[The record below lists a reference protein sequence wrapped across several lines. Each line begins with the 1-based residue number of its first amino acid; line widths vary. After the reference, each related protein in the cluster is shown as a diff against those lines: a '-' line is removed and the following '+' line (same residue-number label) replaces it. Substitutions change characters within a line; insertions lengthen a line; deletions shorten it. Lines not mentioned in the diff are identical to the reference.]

1 MADNDLGEY
10 YTLPV
15 IASFEGID
23 KQVESKFSKVFGS
36 LGKQA
41 TTEISRGAG
50 DGLKAL
56 EREVESASKAYEKLR
71 DKASDAVGKVRVEEE
86 KLAKARAAGKSDQ
99 ITAAEERLA
108 KARRDSARATREA
121 EDSHKG
127 LESAQRRLADGT
139 DDLGGRFG
147 SLSGLASG
155 AGAAMASAGAVA
167 AGAALAGITALGAGV
182 LTVGNRLYELGSEF
196 DDLSDN
202 LQTKTG
208 LTGDALDELMTSVER
223 LGTTNVPS
231 TFGEIGDVAAEVT
244 RNLHLTGQPL
254 EEVTSRLANLQRM
267 GQEVNIRDLGKAFR
281 AFGVDVADQPAAL
294 NSLYEASTRSGL
306 QIDDLTGSVVKGG
319 AALRA
324 LGLNFGES
332 AALVS
337 TFEDAGLDADKM
349 LAGLT
354 KGSAAFAKD
363 GKSASEGLRD
373 TVSEI
378 GKLISA
384 GNEVGAQNLANK
396 VFGAKGG
403 VNFFDAIKSGNLD
416 VQSLSDS
423 LSQTGLDINDV
434 SDDTADWSERWQTLK
449 NEVSDALKPL
459 AGDVFDGVNEKLE
472 ELADWVSNHKSEVI
486 DFFIGLGDAAIT
498 AADFVLDGVGQL
510 SQGLGQFIEP
520 FGDIEGAMLDF
531 QAWQAEIRGDDDTAR
546 ELRKQAQE
554 AYGWGESLDKAG
566 QAMRDFDPQKLRD
579 GLHEIGDEAKN
590 AAGHNDELS
599 TSVDSIGTAAGT
611 AWDNVKGLKKEIAG
625 LSDTPIP
632 AWVTGQPVGPPS
644 IMAPGTDAL
653 SPGNLLPGAAPTGQ
667 LPGLPPLI
675 PGGGGRGAGL
685 NLQIAAAGG
694 PGGVPRKVGSDSG
707 LLPQTV
713 AVKDDIASKFTEI
726 SDIGGYR
733 ADPNFPNEHPSGKA
747 IDVMIPNWN
756 TPEGKAYGD
765 QVAAEALKQPG
776 VDYVLWQQRQWNP
789 DGSSTPMDD
798 RGGSTANHLDH
809 VHVHVEP
816 GGKDT
821 GAPASTYRTASAT
834 TSLPGTTASQNP
846 GKVSAFGANYEPG
859 KGTPGYNEDGEPG
872 YYEQDPKAIRQA
884 QQAIDDANERVKRA
898 DQAVAQAEARL
909 AELDADASE
918 SQQLSAQNAVEN
930 AKTDAA
936 KARREADD
944 AKTDAAETSKGKFT
958 AAKEAKKKGGGRGNS
973 DLGGLGSIAGSFLK
987 ETFGFGDWL
996 PDLASLFPVQAADAL
1011 LGTIIPLASQYQ
1023 SGEWTPG
1030 GLLGDALG
1038 TSPSPFGVPDVAV
1051 PPMPPG
1057 DQHIGPGGPGAPGPA
1072 PVTIDASTNISG
1084 NVGWSADEIDKRQ
1097 QRNQQRAIPRIPI
1110 Q

>member
-1 MADNDLGEY
+1 MSGNELGEY

-23 KQVESKFSKVFGS
+23 KQVESKLSKVFGGI
-36 LGKQA
+36 GKKA
-41 TTEISRGAG
+41 GGEMAAGAA

-56 EREVESASKAYEKLR
+56 EREVEAASKAYQKLK
-71 DKASDAVGKVRVEEE
+71 DKADDALGKVRVEEE
-86 KLAKARAAGKSDQ
+86 KLAKARAGGKSDQ
-99 ITAAEERLA
+99 IAAAEERRA
-108 KARRDSARATREA
+108 KALRDSARAAKDAEA
-121 EDSHKG
+121 SERSLHD
-127 LESAQRRLADGT
+127 AQQRLADGT

-147 SLSGLASG
+147 KLSGSLSSVGALAG
-155 AGAAMASAGAVA
+155 GV
-167 AGAALAGITALGAGV
+167 ALAGIAALGAGA
-182 LTVGNRLYELGSEF
+182 LTVGNRLYELGSQF
-196 DDLSDN
+196 DDLSDS

-208 LTGDALDELMTSVER
+208 LSGDALDRLKMSVEE

-244 RNLHLTGQPL
+244 RSLHLTGEPL
-254 EEVTSRLANLQRM
+254 EEMTSRLANLQRM
-267 GQEVNIRDLGKAFR
+267 GQDVNIRDLGKAFR

-294 NSLYEASTRSGL
+294 NALYEASTKSGL
-306 QIDDLTGSVVKGG
+306 QIDDMTASVVKSG

-324 LGLNFGES
+324 AGLDFGES
-332 AALVS
+332 AALVT
-337 TFEDAGLDADKM
+337 TFEEAGLDADKM
-349 LAGLT
+349 LAGIT
-354 KGSAAFAKD
+354 KSAVVFAKD
-363 GKSASEGLRD
+363 GKTASQGLRD
-373 TVSEI
+373 TVAEI
-378 GKLISA
+378 SRLIKA
-384 GNEVGAQNLANK
+384 GDQAGAQNLANK

-416 VQSLSDS
+416 VQALSDS
-423 LSQTGLDINDV
+423 LNQSGLDINDV
-434 SDDTADWSERWQTLK
+434 SDDTADWAERWQDLK
-449 NEVSDALKPL
+449 NEVAVALEPL
-459 AGDVFDGVNEKLE
+459 AGSVFDGVNDKLT
-472 ELADWVSNHKSEVI
+472 ELSEWVSGHKGEVI
-486 DFFIGLGDAAIT
+486 DFFVDFGEAAISSAEVTTKVMAGIVDLVHLFDTLVMKSLSWLPGYDDEAAKAFNDSLGDLSVKLNA
-498 AADFVLDGVGQL
+498 AAD
-510 SQGLGQFIEP
+510 
-520 FGDIEGAMLDF
+520 GDL
-531 QAWQAEIRGDDDTAR
+531 WKT
-546 ELRKQAQE
+546 
-554 AYGWGESLDKAG
+554 
-566 QAMRDFDPQKLRD
+566 LRD
-579 GLHEIGDEAKN
+579 GIHNLGEEAKN
-590 AAGHNDELS
+590 AAGKNDDLS
-599 TSVDSIGTAAGT
+599 TSVDGIGTAAGT
-611 AWDNVKGLKKEIAG
+611 AWDNVKGLKAE
-625 LSDTPIP
+625 LSAIGNLPVP
-632 AWVTGQPVGPPS
+632 ALLGQAPAPGQGVPGQNPLDVLSGPPS
-644 IMAPGTDAL
+644 
-653 SPGNLLPGAAPTGQ
+653 GQ

-694 PGGVPRKVGSDSG
+694 AGGVPRKVGSDAG

-733 ADPNFPNEHPSGKA
+733 ADANFPNEHPSGKA

-756 TPEGKAYGD
+756 TPQGKAYGD

-776 VDYVLWQQRQWNP
+776 VSYVLWQQRQWNP
-789 DGSSTPMDD
+789 DGTSTPMED

-821 GAPASTYRTASAT
+821 DAPAQGQTYRTTSAT
-834 TSLPGTTASQNP
+834 TSLPGTSTGQNP
-846 GKVSAFGANYEPG
+846 NKVSAFGASYEPG

-918 SQQLSAQNAVEN
+918 SQQLSAENAVEN
-930 AKTDAA
+930 AKSDAA

-944 AKTDAAETSKGKFT
+944 AKTDAAETSRGKFT
-958 AAKEAKKKGGGRGNS
+958 AAKEAKKKGGKDGGS
-973 DLGGLGSIAGSFLK
+973 GLGPIGEIFGSFLK
-987 ETFGFGDWL
+987 ETTGLDISSW
-996 PDLASLFPVQAADAL
+996 PIMQTASTL
-1011 LGTIIPLASQYQ
+1011 LNNIVPMVSQYQ

-1038 TSPSPFGVPDVAV
+1038 TTSPTPFGMPDIAV
-1051 PPMPPG
+1051 PPMPADGVHPG
-1057 DQHIGPGGPGAPGPA
+1057 SGQLPGPA
-1072 PVTIDASTNISG
+1072 PVTIDASTTIAG